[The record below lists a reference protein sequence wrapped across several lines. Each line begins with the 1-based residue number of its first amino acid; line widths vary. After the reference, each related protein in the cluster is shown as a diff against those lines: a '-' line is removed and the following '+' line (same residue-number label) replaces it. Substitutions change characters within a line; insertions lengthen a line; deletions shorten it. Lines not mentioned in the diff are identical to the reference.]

1 MSNEEHLIENAVCCL
16 ERGGKYEDFADAL
29 YNRDMAKASKIG
41 LRQVWDMAIYVVATL
56 KREWVCDVIDY
67 FQCQDRVSDKMKE
80 YIEIF
85 L

>member
-16 ERGGKYEDFADAL
+16 ERGGEYEDFADAKH
-29 YNRDMAKASKIG
+29 NREMAKMSGID
-41 LRQVWDMAIYVVATL
+41 LRQVWSMAIYVIDTL
-56 KREWVCDVIDY
+56 KRKWVCDVVDY
-67 FQCQDRVSDKMKE
+67 FQCQDRVDKKMKE